1 MSPGLPGRSETIRVI
16 SIVGRNLE
24 HARIFCFGNGG
35 EPEYYIGSADWMSR
49 NLDARV
55 EAAVPVEDPKLKEE
69 VQAILDLQ
77 LADNCKAW
85 EMQSDGTYVQRQ
97 PLPGEEPRS
106 SQELLMQR
114 ALERVGRASTPT
126 LP

>member
-1 MSPGLPGRSETIRVI
+1 MT
-16 SIVGRNLE
+16 
-24 HARIFCFGNGG
+24 
-35 EPEYYIGSADWMSR
+35 R

-55 EAAVPVEDPKLKEE
+55 EAAVPVEDPRLKEE

-85 EMQSDGTYVQRQ
+85 DMQPDGTYVQRR
-97 PLPGEEPRS
+97 PLAGEEPRS

-114 ALERVGRASTPT
+114 ALERAGRASTAP